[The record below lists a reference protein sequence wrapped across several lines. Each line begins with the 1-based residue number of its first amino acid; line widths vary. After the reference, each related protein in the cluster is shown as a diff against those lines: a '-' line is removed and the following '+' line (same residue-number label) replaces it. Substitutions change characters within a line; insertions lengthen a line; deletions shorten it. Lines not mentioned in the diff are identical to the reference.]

1 MARTVVATAYGGPEV
16 LEVIDADIPPP
27 GQGQVVV
34 AMRAVG
40 VNPLDYK
47 LYSGAFGTDPA
58 RLPIRPGTEGA
69 GIVEQTGAGADTVR
83 VGDEVIVRT
92 DEGAYADRVLLPVD
106 DVLPKPESL
115 TWEGAACLLSSG
127 ATAYE
132 ALAVADVGEG
142 DTVVIHGAAGG
153 VGELA
158 VQLAVM
164 RGAVAIGVAWPV
176 HHDFLRP
183 LGAVPVSP
191 GPGLVARIHG
201 VAPDGVDA
209 VVDTVG
215 TDEVVDDSLALGAER
230 DRLVS
235 LVAFGRAVR
244 DGFRTVDGISEESA
258 RIRREAR
265 PLLVDMAGHGGLDV
279 VVGTRFPLAE
289 AAAAHRALQEPHA
302 RGKFVLLP

>member
-58 RLPIRPGTEGA
+58 RLPIRPGMEGA

-176 HHDFLRP
+176 HHDFLRT

-191 GPGLVARIHG
+191 RPGLVARIHE

-215 TDEVVDDSLALGAER
+215 TDEVVDDSLALGVER
-230 DRLVS
+230 DRFVS